1 MSNSQ
6 TNYSTAPE
14 SPNLL
19 ILALIVI
26 LLKMLLDFKV
36 MGGFNYPLLVKLLY
50 MIIIGFVLM
59 VLLHPEEMKRA
70 VKQSKIEDYF
80 KKQFK

>member
-19 ILALIVI
+19 ILALIAI